1 MEANVMKLETFELC
15 EEHLKLLRSAYV
27 EWSNAETGAPA
38 IDPKRPYG
46 NSHVVRDIAEI
57 LEVDLPDY
65 DNKDEYDQISAE
77 LMEWHMETLNALQIL
92 IDTGQSKLGTYH
104 RKPYHRWTYAGK

>member
-38 IDPKRPYG
+38 IDPKR
-46 NSHVVRDIAEI
+46 
-57 LEVDLPDY
+57 
-65 DNKDEYDQISAE
+65 
-77 LMEWHMETLNALQIL
+77 T
-92 IDTGQSKLGTYH
+92 
-104 RKPYHRWTYAGK
+104 